1 MKSADDIRTEA
12 IALLVE
18 KLREI
23 GAEADRETKRH
34 TAAMASP
41 GALMAFQTYSDHRE
55 AAALLD
61 MLITAAPR
69 VWANAEKLAA
79 LRAANPYL
87 EGF

>member
-1 MKSADDIRTEA
+1 VSAEQIARDRALAVLAAQASGQRVMATEVLGTTADALADSHART
-12 IALLVE
+12 
-18 KLREI
+18 
-23 GAEADRETKRH
+23 AE
-34 TAAMASP
+34 
-41 GALMAFQTYSDHRE
+41 
-55 AAALLD
+55 LLD